1 MRRCRDRLADRWRR
15 RRPVRRAQE
24 PPRSG
29 DADPAVRTTVLT
41 GRGRGFCSGADIAV
55 IAGGV
60 DGLARFVTDPC
71 TFPVGALIIREPVIA
86 AINGSVTDVSI
97 AHIAAADVR
106 FASS

>member
-1 MRRCRDRLADRWRR
+1 MI
-15 RRPVRRAQE
+15 
-24 PPRSG
+24 
-29 DADPAVRTTVLT
+29 VLT